1 MFSGAQLSVLKDN
14 CPPSKYWISSTGL
27 LGCQGNY
34 LASYWVPTYH
44 RGFRFY
50 KPTFWWLIEWDLHD
64 WKPELIKMTIHS
76 ALTRIPDK
84 RRNVF
89 RKKTKVFRSDSEL
102 KQVPCPSRQGPGLPL
117 LHTGPR
123 QQGPGPPLLHT
134 GPRRQGPRLPLLST
148 ILVPC
153 TQS

>member
-1 MFSGAQLSVLKDN
+1 
-14 CPPSKYWISSTGL
+14 
-27 LGCQGNY
+27 
-34 LASYWVPTYH
+34 
-44 RGFRFY
+44 
-50 KPTFWWLIEWDLHD
+50 
-64 WKPELIKMTIHS
+64 MTIHL

-102 KQVPCPSRQGPGLPL
+102 KQVPCPSRQCLGSPLP
-117 LHTGPR
+117 
-123 QQGPGPPLLHT
+123 HT
-134 GPRRQGPRLPLLST
+134 GPRRQGPGSPLLSI